1 MQRCQSCPAALATE
15 ERAAKLWQTRT
26 SSSESGLRPPMSWVA
41 PFLNRMILKMAI
53 CLLDNL
59 EDPYS
64 DRPRKVM
71 FTVDELYFVPGR
83 WELWKG

>member
-1 MQRCQSCPAALATE
+1 MSLLDELCELA
-15 ERAAKLWQTRT
+15 ERHKEA
-26 SSSESGLRPPMSWVA
+26 SEKE
-41 PFLNRMILKMAI
+41 RMILKMAI

-64 DRPRKVM
+64 DRPRRVM
-71 FTVDELYFVPGR
+71 FTVDELYHVPGR

>member
-1 MQRCQSCPAALATE
+1 MALLEELCQLAD
-15 ERAAKLWQTRT
+15 RYKDA
-26 SSSESGLRPPMSWVA
+26 SEKE
-41 PFLNRMILKMAI
+41 RMILKMAI

-71 FTVDELYFVPGR
+71 FTVDELYRVPGR
-83 WELWKG
+83 WELSKGQLRDY